1 MKTLSKIT
9 SVLFVGA
16 LAACQ
21 GGIESDT
28 GDLAPVLG
36 ADEPSAIAGEY
47 IVVMKS
53 ESAPG
58 LVSTLTSNLGLL
70 PNNKLNFEYTNIPAF
85 SAKLTDETLEELRRN
100 PDVDYI
106 EADQIVTLN
115 TTFNTNGFF
124 TNFNIGGLDR
134 IDQRALPLNQQFND
148 LNRKGS
154 GVHVYV
160 ADTGIRSTHQEFT
173 GRIGAGFTAIN
184 DGFGAEDCNSHG
196 SHVASIIGGTN
207 VGVARSVTLHPVRV
221 LGCNG
226 SGSISGIIAGVDF
239 ARTNCPTQG
248 KHCVIN
254 LSLGGGASAAL
265 DSAITTAINAGLV
278 AVVAA
283 GNENQ
288 NACNVSPAR
297 VAAAI
302 TVGATTTGNDVRASF
317 SNFGSCL
324 DLFAPGTTIP
334 GASSTSNT
342 AYVVFDGTS
351 QAAPHVAGVAAAL
364 WGTNLNLSNTQV
376 RNAIVNSSTTN
387 AVFSAGTGSPNR
399 LLFHNSN

>member
-1 MKTLSKIT
+1 MKKLSKFT
-9 SVLFVGA
+9 SVLFAGA
-16 LAACQ
+16 LVACQ
-21 GGIESDT
+21 GGIQSGSE
-28 GDLAPVLG
+28 DLAPVIG
-36 ADEPSAIAGEY
+36 ADDPAAIAGEY

-53 ESAPG
+53 DSSPN
-58 LVSTLTSNLGLL
+58 LVSDLTSRLGLL
-70 PNNKLNFEYTNIPAF
+70 PNNRLNFEYTNIPAF
-85 SAKLTDETLEELRRN
+85 AAKLTDETLDELRRN

-106 EADQIVTLN
+106 EVDQIVTLN

-134 IDQRALPLNQQFND
+134 IDQRSRPLNQQFND

-184 DGFGAEDCNSHG
+184 DGFGAEDCNDHG

-226 SGSISGIIAGVDF
+226 SGSISGIIAGIDF
-239 ARTNCPTQG
+239 ARNNCPTQG
-248 KHCVIN
+248 KHCVVN
-254 LSLGGGASAAL
+254 LSLGGGASTSL
-265 DSAITTAINAGLV
+265 DNAITNAVNAGLV

-297 VAAAI
+297 AAAAI
-302 TVGATTTGNDVRASF
+302 TVGATVTGTDARASF
-317 SNFGSCL
+317 SNFGTCL

-334 GASSTSNT
+334 GAASTSNT
-342 AYVVFDGTS
+342 GYVAFDGTS
-351 QAAPHVAGVAAAL
+351 QASPHVAGVAAAL

-376 RNAIVNSSTTN
+376 RNAIVNSATTN
-387 AVFSAGTGSPNR
+387 VVTGAGTGSPNR